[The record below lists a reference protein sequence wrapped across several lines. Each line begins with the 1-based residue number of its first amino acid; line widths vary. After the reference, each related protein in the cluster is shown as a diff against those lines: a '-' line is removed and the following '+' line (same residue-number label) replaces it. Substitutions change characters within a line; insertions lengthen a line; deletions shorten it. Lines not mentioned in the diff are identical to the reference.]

1 MLVLRLF
8 VLNLR
13 VAACMFDVEFCML
26 RRVVVHSPNYSYRN
40 SSNYGFLSVFQAVFG
55 FLSLP
60 LSDGICRLV
69 YAMLWRRGV
78 LACDSSRVCVV
89 RCPM

>member
-1 MLVLRLF
+1 MLVPRLF

-13 VAACMFDVEFCML
+13 VVACMFDVEFPML

-40 SSNYGFLSVFQAVFG
+40 SSNYGFLSGFQAG
-55 FLSLP
+55 FEFLGLP

-69 YAMLWRRGV
+69 YAL
-78 LACDSSRVCVV
+78 SVV
-89 RCPM
+89 RKPMCKPCNIKARDSY